1 MLHALFEPLSGYGV
15 IIFVENRIIKCA
27 MNFHGFQETQHIFFY
42 FGKVRTV
49 LNYFFRSVIC
59 IEISGTTHLS
69 EQFLYGRNGILIFT
83 GD

>member
-1 MLHALFEPLSGYGV
+1 MCDEISWLPGDAAY
-15 IIFVENRIIKCA
+15 
-27 MNFHGFQETQHIFFY
+27 FFY